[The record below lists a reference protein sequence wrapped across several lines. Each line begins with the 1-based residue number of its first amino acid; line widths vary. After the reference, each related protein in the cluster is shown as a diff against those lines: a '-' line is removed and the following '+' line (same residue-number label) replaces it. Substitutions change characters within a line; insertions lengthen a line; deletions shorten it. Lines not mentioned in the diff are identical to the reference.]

1 MMAGRPNAEVRD
13 ALLQLVREE
22 GGGILQAAAA
32 GVPVPAAPEEG
43 SPEVD
48 AIIQSIQDHKLK
60 SLDEVLGTDLTCPAG
75 AVFASGV
82 HFGPFPKMAY
92 VAVSGDATKL
102 EEETLLWTIRLATAY
117 AHVRV
122 AVPGQTAEVA
132 MGLAMAYYVMRKGSS
147 GSPGPYDTPEEDVMA
162 KALRWLK
169 DNPDLPMG
177 LGRVVY
183 VEPQGAAGGEDP
195 PESAG
200 FTIDPQVASN
210 VFFLMALLST
220 HGQNITTDRIE
231 KFLKAANSPL
241 ARVTAQITPDDIKK
255 CWNGLDAG
263 GAVNQASFIRLASI
277 VYKYVQ
283 HMPTFGMGVP
293 QSQLRGLTAFQMVAR
308 LHVEY
313 ATADLREFWTICGL
327 AELEAVR
334 EVFEQMAE
342 KTAFMAIFGSLTVA
356 ASDRLRVSARMAL
369 EFLKVKEDLPR
380 IDRYAGR
387 WAKARMSPEM
397 SAWVEKNRNVRK
409 GGGQLQAYITVE
421 QSAEL
426 AVAMAQALQTVNFSG
441 EQAR

>member
-1 MMAGRPNAEVRD
+1 MAGRPNVEVRD
-13 ALLQLVREE
+13 ALLQLINEE

-32 GVPVPAAPEEG
+32 GVPVPAAPENRN
-43 SPEVD
+43 PEVD

-60 SLDEVLGTDLTCPAG
+60 SLDEVLETTITCPAG
-75 AVFASGV
+75 AVFAAGI
-82 HFGPFPKMAY
+82 HFGPFPRMEY
-92 VAVSGDATKL
+92 VGVSGDATKL
-102 EEETLLWTIRLATAY
+102 KEETLIWTIRLATAY

-122 AVPGQTAEVA
+122 AIPGQTPEVA
-132 MGLAMAYYVMRKGSS
+132 MGLALAYYVMRKGSS
-147 GSPGPYDTPEEDVMA
+147 GMRGAYDTDEAEV
-162 KALRWLK
+162 KAQALNWLK
-169 DNPDLPMG
+169 ANPDLPMG
-177 LGRVVY
+177 LGRVGY
-183 VEPQGAAGGEDP
+183 EAPAGAVGGEEP
-195 PESAG
+195 AEVAG
-200 FTIDPQVASN
+200 FVIDPQVAGN
-210 VFFLMALLST
+210 IFFLMALLST

-241 ARVTAQITPDDIKK
+241 ERVTAQITPDDIRK

-263 GAVNQASFIRLASI
+263 GAVNQTSFIRLAGI
-277 VYKYVQ
+277 VYKYVK
-283 HMPTFGMGVP
+283 HMPTFSMGVP

-313 ATADLREFWTICGL
+313 AGADLREFWTICGL
-327 AELEAVR
+327 AELEAMR
-334 EVFEQMAE
+334 EVFEQMGE

-356 ASDRLRVSARMAL
+356 ASDRLKVSARMAL
-369 EFLKVKEDLPR
+369 EFLKVKDDLPR

-397 SAWVEKNRNVRK
+397 SAWVQKNRNVQK

-426 AVAMAQALQTVNFSG
+426 AVAMSQSLQTVNFSG